1 MDCKLRN
8 GHRSIRQIADAF
20 DVVIADGRPAD
31 PKELAQLRWRLIKE
45 ILQHLAFE
53 EQVALGELSRDMRPE
68 AVLAAK
74 RFRDEL
80 TGLNQ
85 QFNAHVARWNGH
97 VDEREWAEY
106 RAAVRRVLATIRSR
120 LLREDLELLP
130 LLPAQ
135 PAFEPEREP
144 ARNWLEE
151 APHFRSLLAGE
162 NLVRPDS
169 CTTIQGPFRR
179 SREWVRT
186 VQ

>member
-45 ILQHLAFE
+45 ILQHLALE
-53 EQVALGELSRDMRPE
+53 EQIALTPLSRDTRPE

-80 TGLNQ
+80 SSLNQ

-97 VDEREWAEY
+97 VDEREWPEY
-106 RAAVRRVLATIRSR
+106 RTAVRRVLATIRSR
-120 LLREDLELLP
+120 LLREELELLP

-135 PAFEPEREP
+135 PGQEPETEP

-151 APHFRSLLAGE
+151 APHFRALLSGE
-162 NLVRPDS
+162 NVVRPDS
-169 CTTIQGPFRR
+169 LTSAR
-179 SREWVRT
+179 SDIWHPHQWVRT